1 MNNFD
6 GKQVSAQLIDLLR
19 LKTTPIGIKAFK
31 TLEEMNAVEKLRRPA
46 DPLNICQ
53 VLAQAFQNGFT
64 IGCTAENIDPIAGV
78 NCGCIAGLTEPTEE
92 FRTMKKTAGAW
103 FETEEDVLRHQADLC
118 APGLRYVGLAASPLR
133 SNRFLPDVCLIAA
146 TPGQA
151 FMLMSA
157 VIRTNYAPLTFK
169 FSGESSCAQ
178 GWAKTLRTGEPGLCT
193 PCYAELRFANFSDG
207 EMLIS
212 LTPDDLL
219 KAITSLQ
226 ALSAQ
231 GLRYPIPGFGI
242 STSPGGVIAKQY
254 GK

>member
-19 LKTTPIGIKAFK
+19 LKTTPIGIKAFN

-103 FETEEDVLRHQADLC
+103 FEV
-118 APGLRYVGLAASPLR
+118 PPKS
-133 SNRFLPDVCLIAA
+133 
-146 TPGQA
+146 
-151 FMLMSA
+151 
-157 VIRTNYAPLTFK
+157 
-169 FSGESSCAQ
+169 
-178 GWAKTLRTGEPGLCT
+178 
-193 PCYAELRFANFSDG
+193 
-207 EMLIS
+207 
-212 LTPDDLL
+212 
-219 KAITSLQ
+219 
-226 ALSAQ
+226 
-231 GLRYPIPGFGI
+231 
-242 STSPGGVIAKQY
+242 
-254 GK
+254 